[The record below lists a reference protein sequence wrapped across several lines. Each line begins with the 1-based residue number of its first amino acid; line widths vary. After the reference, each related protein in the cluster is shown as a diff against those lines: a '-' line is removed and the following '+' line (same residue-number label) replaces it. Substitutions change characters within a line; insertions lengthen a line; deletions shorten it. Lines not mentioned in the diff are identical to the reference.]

1 MLEVVILSMT
11 YPIKYVFQ
19 IKQKNLSMF
28 NMITG
33 INESK
38 TLRRHI
44 SCEVNVNLVKEN
56 VIQINGGITINVDVS
71 VKNM

>member
-1 MLEVVILSMT
+1 
-11 YPIKYVFQ
+11 
-19 IKQKNLSMF
+19 
-28 NMITG
+28 MITE

-71 VKNM
+71 VKNMTYVKRLSLES